1 MEELIQS
8 VADAIEKDH
17 SVRHEIHGV
26 VRDIDTI
33 IRKAH
38 AAQQSIY
45 SNTAKAAEQL
55 TKIHGFVEQAQQ
67 QFAKISSLYP
77 ADQYYRYS
85 DIWKSSIVSIT
96 QLLAFT
102 HWFQSNELIPVQ
114 LVSQAINNFPVE
126 MEDYL
131 LGICGLPSDL
141 VRFTINSVTAQ
152 DYASPIKIQ
161 RFVNEL
167 YSGFRLLNLKND
179 GLRRRMDTIKYD
191 VKKIEEVVYDL
202 SIRGLIATNPT

>member
-141 VRFTINSVTAQ
+141 VCRKLVVVSFFLPSLYLSRFIFVSSMKA
-152 DYASPIKIQ
+152 DKI
-161 RFVNEL
+161 V
-167 YSGFRLLNLKND
+167 
-179 GLRRRMDTIKYD
+179 I
-191 VKKIEEVVYDL
+191 
-202 SIRGLIATNPT
+202 IRQQKSDCR